1 MKLYKGL
8 IYSLSA
14 AVLLTGCA
22 KEDPFVDPSYD
33 GPTGTLMT
41 RCLSLNIGNAD
52 GIEAATRAAVPSP
65 DDFKV
70 VIARKNAASSAS
82 TYAATPGSV
91 EYNYSEM
98 PEVLTLPADDYKAYA
113 YFGDNK
119 PAAWDEPYYYGES
132 EFGIEANKIT
142 DDVDPI
148 VAKLANIR
156 VTIVFH
162 ATLLSAMN
170 VNDPNN
176 KVEVKMGDQGTAMT
190 FTPEEKRSAYF
201 RYVDQS
207 QTLVATFNGNVDGNQ
222 VVQTKTHD
230 NVQPGNHYRITFK
243 LHGIDDEDPGTISS
257 GVTVDAS
264 VEKVD
269 MNRTI
274 DGETE
279 EILDDDW
286 RPTQGGDEPNPPTP
300 PTGPAPTATPLEPS
314 GDFAGY
320 DSIDLN
326 AVNEVTDHLYCA
338 WKVVSEAEGGF
349 QAFTVD
355 IISDTLTPE
364 ELEDVELK
372 NHLDLI
378 NPGEFK
384 DKLIGLGFPVEIGGE
399 KEAEFNITGFLEM
412 MAALGAANHEFKM
425 TVKDA
430 NGTSVISLKLHT
442 NKTRTS

>member
-52 GIEAATRAAVPSP
+52 GIEASTRAAVPST

-82 TYAATPGSV
+82 TYGATPGSV

-176 KVEVKMGDQGTAMT
+176 KVEVKMGDQGTTMT

-201 RYVDQS
+201 KYVDQS
-207 QTLVATFNGNVDGNQ
+207 QTLVATFNGNVDGTK

-300 PTGPAPTATPLEPS
+300 PVNEDKEPEITAVNPPA
-314 GDFAGY
+314 GKVG
-320 DSIDLN
+320 IDLDKL
-326 AVNEVTDHLYCA
+326 NEVTENIYCVL
-338 WKVVSEAEGGF
+338 KVSSTAEGGITEF
-349 QAFTVD
+349 NVVIDSKQ
-355 IISDTLTPE
+355 LTPDE
-364 ELEDVELK
+364 LKGMGLSNELDLVNPGGLEDVIKRL
-372 NHLDLI
+372 
-378 NPGEFK
+378 
-384 DKLIGLGFPVEIGGE
+384 GLPVNVGGMSE
-399 KEAEFNITGFLEM
+399 VTFDITGFMPML
-412 MAALGAANHEFKM
+412 AILGEGTHNFTL
-425 TVKDA
+425 TVTDA
-430 NGTSVISLKLHT
+430 NGSTSKTLRLHT
-442 NKTRTS
+442 N